1 MPLAGATDRSNAV
14 FFRPFFKE
22 TIMAVALPNGVTLAL
37 ATTYGSA
44 KTVSALTNANP
55 SSASATAHGF
65 TDGDFVEI
73 TSGWTRLNNRIVR
86 VDAPTTDAF
95 SVEGIDT
102 SSTTLYPVGT
112 GSGSAREITAWTQ
125 ISQILELSTSGGDMQ
140 FATYSFL
147 ESDAES
153 QLPTQASAMSLT
165 LSIADDPT
173 LAGYIALA
181 AAAETRA
188 LTGLK
193 ATMPNGSV
201 LLYNGYVSLN
211 STPSMTKGS
220 VMACQATFSLQGKP
234 VRYAS

>member
-165 LSIADDPT
+165 ISIADDPT